1 MNKEDFKI
9 KLLIRIK
16 IEKLHK
22 IGSKEIIISMQIEW
36 QKMGLM
42 KN

>member
-1 MNKEDFKI
+1 MSKENFKI
-9 KLLIRIK
+9 KLLIIIK

-22 IGSKEIIISMQIEW
+22 IGLKEIIISMQIEW

>member
-9 KLLIRIK
+9 ILLIRIK

-22 IGSKEIIISMQIEW
+22 IGSKEIIINMQIKW
-36 QKMGLM
+36 QKKVLM

>member
-22 IGSKEIIISMQIEW
+22 IGSKEITINMQIEW
-36 QKMGLM
+36 QKKVLM